1 MDLLKILALEPEE
14 LPIISACLQ
23 DAVIRIG
30 DINFSPRTKQFVMV
44 ANRFEGEHDRNSKTG
59 FRRRT
64 GVTFSQVNKVRSQ
77 KIRQG
82 ADDAVLSL
90 LALEFVT
97 GSDAP
102 EGVIKLVFSG
112 GGTIELEVECVEVQM
127 EDLGPRWETANVPTH
142 DQE

>member
-23 DAVIRIG
+23 DAIIRIG
-30 DINFSPRTKQFVMV
+30 DINYGANSKQFVVV
-44 ANRFEGEHDRNSKTG
+44 ANRFEGEQDRIGKSG
-59 FRRRT
+59 HRRRT
-64 GVTFSQVNKVRSQ
+64 GVTFSQVKKVRAQ

-82 ADDAVLSL
+82 VNEAVLSL
-90 LALEFVT
+90 LAVEFVA
-97 GSDAP
+97 DKQVP
-102 EGVIKLVFSG
+102 EGVVKLVFSG

-127 EDLGPRWETANVPTH
+127 EDLGPRWETANIPAH